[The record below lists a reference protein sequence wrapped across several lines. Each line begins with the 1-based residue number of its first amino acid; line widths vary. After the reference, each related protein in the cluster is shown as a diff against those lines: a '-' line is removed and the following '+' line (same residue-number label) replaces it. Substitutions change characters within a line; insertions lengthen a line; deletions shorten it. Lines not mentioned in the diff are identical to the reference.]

1 MTYATYLRGME
12 AGIFMKCNGSTYLGK
27 VWPGPVYF
35 PDFMNPA
42 AAVFWSHEIFIFR
55 QVVQFDGLWIDMNEI
70 SNFISSPPPPPT
82 HTHNSAVENPPYKIN
97 NNGQLQDVN
106 ARTIPAST
114 LHFGNLTEYNVH
126 NLYSLLESKAT
137 NAALINV
144 TGKTPFV
151 LSRSTFLGSGKY
163 AAHWTGDNAATWRD
177 LAYTIPSIL
186 NSGLFGIPMVGA
198 DICVGSLGTP
208 MRSSAGD
215 GFS

>member
-55 QVVQFDGLWIDMNEI
+55 Q
-70 SNFISSPPPPPT
+70 
-82 HTHNSAVENPPYKIN
+82 IN
-97 NNGQLQDVN
+97 NNGQLQDIN

-114 LHFGNLTEYNVH
+114 LQFGNLTEYNVH

-144 TGKTPFV
+144 TGKRPFV

-215 GFS
+215 GFRRRKTSHRSNKSKEGRLVTRRNYNQKQYPEQASNPDSKN